1 LIKTIA
7 TQFDQSADAV
17 IYTGDCREL
26 VRRIPADSV
35 RLVFTSPPYNIG
47 KAYER
52 KLSLPEYANA
62 QSTVIRE
69 CYRSLVNGGSLCW
82 QTGNYVANHSMVPL
96 DILLWPSF
104 CDELG
109 MKLRNRIIWTV
120 PHGLHCRKRFSGRYE
135 TVMWFTKG
143 DDYYF
148 DLDAVR
154 TPQKWPTKKY
164 YKGPKRG
171 QISSDP
177 RGKNPGDVWHISNVK
192 FNHPEKT
199 GHPCQFPEEL
209 VRRLVLG
216 LTKPGDWILDP
227 FLGSGT
233 VAVVSLELG
242 RRVIGADLVPSYTDI
257 AIERIVARIG
267 EDRVRLL
274 PATGGTNLV

>member
-1 LIKTIA
+1 M
-7 TQFDQSADAV
+7 
-17 IYTGDCREL
+17 
-26 VRRIPADSV
+26 
-35 RLVFTSPPYNIG
+35 
-47 KAYER
+47 
-52 KLSLPEYANA
+52 
-62 QSTVIRE
+62 
-69 CYRSLVNGGSLCW
+69 LVNGGSLCW
-82 QTGNYVANHSMVPL
+82 QTGNYVVDHSLVPL

-154 TPQKWPTKKY
+154 TPQKWPKKKY
-164 YKGPKRG
+164 YKGPKIG

-177 RGKNPGDVWHISNVK
+177 RGKNPGDVWSISNVR

-209 VRRLVLG
+209 VKRFVLA

-242 RRVIGADLVPSYTDI
+242 RRVIGADLIPSYIDI

-267 EDRVRLL
+267 VDRVRLL
-274 PATGGTNLV
+274 PVTGGTNLV